1 MKKVFSLAMVLAL
14 TLALTSVAF
23 AQVPAPGGPF
33 NSAFRVQNLEA
44 TQAQCSYVFYN
55 ASGGDDYSAG
65 PTPVD
70 PGDSLYVY
78 VPDLTLAS
86 GSYSAVVNCDR
97 KIAAVTNFS
106 DADSGASHAG
116 VAEPGME
123 WYAPG
128 IYDNYYNFYSDIVV
142 QNASGGLA
150 DITIEIY
157 APGSA
162 TPVYTETEQD
172 VPNNA
177 SASFTQEGLTQLSDN
192 VPYSAKITGT
202 GNVAP
207 IVNIYGRGS
216 ADNQLYSYNPFK
228 AGSLTAYAPVIMND
242 YYGYDT
248 ALVIQNIDDSGSDA
262 NVKVTYTDG
271 SFDDY
276 VIPQNSAE
284 SIYTPGTSLTAGNT
298 LYGATVTSD
307 QDIVVLVNESNSYNR
322 AASYTGFA
330 SGSMDVRIP
339 IVEKRYYGYN
349 SSVTCQ
355 NVDGAG
361 TMTIEYSGIA
371 TTTTSPNIPMG
382 GTHLFYQPTDPA
394 LATVAPNYIS
404 SAKIT
409 PNGGQNIVCVVN
421 QDINEGSGAT
431 TVMDQ
436 LYSYEGIAP

>member
-14 TLALTSVAF
+14 TMALTSVAF

-44 TQAQCSYVFYN
+44 TQAQCSYVFY
-55 ASGGDDYSAG
+55 ASDGSDAYTSS
-65 PTPVD
+65 PTAVN

-78 VPDLTLAS
+78 VPDLTLNS

-116 VAEPGME
+116 VAEPGMT

-128 IYDNYYNFYSDIVV
+128 IYDNYYGFYSDIVV
-142 QNASGGLA
+142 QNASA
-150 DITIEIY
+150 SPVDITVDIY

-162 TPVYTETEQD
+162 TPIHTQSATG
-172 VPNNA
+172 VPANA
-177 SASFTQEGLTQLSDN
+177 STSFTQEGLAQLSDD
-192 VPYSAKITGT
+192 VAYSAKITGT

-207 IVNIYGRGS
+207 IVNIYGLGS
-216 ADNQLYSYNPFK
+216 VANQLYSYNPFK
-228 AGSLTAYAPVIMND
+228 AGATTAYAPVIMND

-248 ALVIQNIDDSGSDA
+248 ALVIQNIGSSTA
-262 NVKVTYTDG
+262 NVTVEYTDG
-271 SFDDY
+271 TTDNYS
-276 VIPQNSAE
+276 IAQNSAE
-284 SIYTPGTSLTAGNT
+284 SVYTPGTSLSAGNT
-298 LYGATVTSD
+298 LYGATVTSTNG
-307 QDIVVLVNESNSYNR
+307 QDLVVLVNESNSYNR

-330 SGSMDVRIP
+330 SGSLEVRVP

-355 NVDGAG
+355 NVGG
-361 TMTIEYSGIA
+361 GPTNMTIEYAGIVQ
-371 TTTTSPNIPMG
+371 TTTYNNIAVG
-382 GTHLFYQPTDPA
+382 ATQLFYQPTDPA
-394 LATVAPNYIS
+394 LASVAPNYIS
-404 SAKIT
+404 SATIT
-409 PNGGQNIVCVVN
+409 AGENIVCVVN
-421 QDINEGSGAT
+421 QDINEGSGQT